1 MHFLNYLY
9 THETFNLMC
18 IMKRIFFTSWILLL
32 ATSFV
37 YPCTNFLIGKKA
49 SKDGSTIISYSAD
62 SYNLYGELYHWPA
75 AQYKPGTMLKVYEWD
90 SGKYLGDIPQ
100 VLQTYNVIGN
110 MNEHQLAI
118 GETTF
123 GGRPELK
130 DNNGVIDYG
139 SLIYITLQRAKNA
152 REAIKTMTDLV
163 AEHGFYS
170 SGESFSIAD
179 PNEVW
184 VLEMIGKGEGSKGAV
199 WVAVRIPDDCVSA
212 HANQA
217 RIQQFPLND
226 PENCIYSSDVISFAK
241 EKGYYSGKN
250 EDFSFAQAYAPL
262 DFGALRFCE
271 ARVWSFF
278 NRVNSNMA
286 EYITYAQGKTTDPM
300 PLYIKPDEKLSARDV
315 QNLMRDHYE
324 DTDLDWRYDLGA
336 GPFNSPYRWSPLTYE
351 VDSIAY
357 CNERPIAT
365 QQTGFSFVAQMR
377 SWLPNQIGGI
387 LWFGIDDAAQSVY
400 YPFYCGHTQ
409 VPHEMEVG
417 NGDLLTYSETSAF
430 WTHNIVSNMVYTR
443 YSDKIKDLQKVQM
456 KLEDGF
462 EATQPSIEQK
472 AQELYNKSDT
482 EAVSYL
488 TDYTNNLVKK
498 GVKEWKALGHY
509 LLVKYVDGVV
519 KPEEDGKFK
528 RNEHGQPASPIR
540 TGYSNEFYK
549 QVIEQ
554 TGDRYKV
561 MPVEQ
566 ENSK

>member
-1 MHFLNYLY
+1 
-9 THETFNLMC
+9 MC
-18 IMKRIFFTSWILLL
+18 IMKRIFFTSWIILL

-561 MPVEQ
+561 MPVE
-566 ENSK
+566 

>member
-1 MHFLNYLY
+1 
-9 THETFNLMC
+9 
-18 IMKRIFFTSWILLL
+18 MKRILLSFSTILLTVFL
-32 ATSFV
+32 V
-37 YPCTNFLIGKKA
+37 YPCTNFLVGKKA
-49 SKDGSTIISYSAD
+49 STDGSTIISYSAD

-75 AQYKPGTMLKVYEWD
+75 AKYKPGTMLKVYEWD
-90 SGKYLGDIPQ
+90 SGKYLGEIPQ
-100 VLQTYNVIGN
+100 ALETYNVIGN
-110 MNEHQLAI
+110 MNEHQLSI
-118 GETTF
+118 GETTY

-130 DNNGVIDYG
+130 DPTGIIDYG

-152 REAIKTMTDLV
+152 REAIATMTNLV

-184 VLEMIGKGEGSKGAV
+184 VLEMIGKGEGNKGAV

-226 PENCIYSSDVISFAK
+226 PENCIYSPDVISFAK
-241 EKGYYSGKN
+241 EKGYYTGSDS
-250 EDFSFAQAYAPL
+250 DFSFAQAYAPL

-278 NRVNSNMA
+278 NRVNSNMS
-286 EYITYAQGKTTDPM
+286 EYVTYAQGKTTDPM
-300 PLYIKPDEKLSARDV
+300 PLYVKPDQKLSARDI

-324 DTDLDWRYDLGA
+324 DTELDWRYDIGA

-351 VDSIAY
+351 IDSVAY

-377 SWLPNQIGGI
+377 SWLPNPVGGI
-387 LWFGIDDAAQSVY
+387 LWFGIDDAAQTVY

-430 WTHNIVSNMVYTR
+430 WTHNLVSNMVYMR
-443 YSDKIKDLQKVQM
+443 YSDKIKDLQKVQ
-456 KLEDGF
+456 KQLEDSF
-462 EATQPSIEQK
+462 EASQPQIEK
-472 AQELYNKSDT
+472 EASELFNKSQT
-482 EAVSYL
+482 EAIDFL
-488 TDYTNNLVKK
+488 TAYTNNLVTE
-498 GVKEWKALGHY
+498 GITEWKKLGHY
-509 LLVKYVDGVV
+509 LLVKYIDGVV
-519 KPEEDGKFK
+519 KPEENGKFK

-549 QVIEQ
+549 KVIEQ
-554 TGDRYKV
+554 TGDKYKV
-561 MPVEQ
+561 LPVE
-566 ENSK
+566 

>member
-1 MHFLNYLY
+1 MNKMIR
-9 THETFNLMC
+9 TFIITL
-18 IMKRIFFTSWILLL
+18 TLLL
-32 ATSFV
+32 TVSLAH
-37 YPCTNFLIGKKA
+37 PCTNFLIGKKA
-49 SKDGSTIISYSAD
+49 TTDGSTLISYSAD

-75 AQYKPGTMLKVYEWD
+75 ATHQPGTMLKIYEWD
-90 SGKYLGDIPQ
+90 SGKYLGEIPQ
-100 VLQTYNVIGN
+100 ATQTYNVIGN

-123 GGRPELK
+123 GGRPELQ
-130 DNNGVIDYG
+130 DTNGIMDYG
-139 SLIYITLQRAKNA
+139 SLIYTTLQRAKNA
-152 REAIKTMTDLV
+152 REAIHTMTSLV
-163 AEHGFYS
+163 AEHGYYS

-184 VLEMIGKGEGSKGAV
+184 VMEMIGKGVGNKGAV

-226 PENCIYSSDVISFAK
+226 PDNCIYSPDVISFAK
-241 EKGYYSGKN
+241 EKGYYKGKDK
-250 EDFSFAQAYAPL
+250 DFSFAQAYAPL

-278 NRVNSNMA
+278 NRVNSNMGQ
-286 EYITYAQGKTTDPM
+286 YVTYAQGKTTEPM
-300 PLYIKPDEKLSARDV
+300 PLYIKPDKKLSTRDI

-324 DTDLDWRYDLGA
+324 DTELDWRYDLGA

-351 VDSIAY
+351 VDSVAY

-365 QQTGFSFVAQMR
+365 QQTAFSFVAQMR
-377 SWLPNQIGGI
+377 SWLPNAVGGI
-387 LWFGIDDAAQSVY
+387 LWFGIDDAAHTVY

-430 WTHNIVSNMVYTR
+430 WTHNIVSNMVYNR
-443 YSDKIKDLQKVQM
+443 YSDKVKDVIKVQ
-456 KLEDGF
+456 KEIED
-462 EATQPSIEQK
+462 SIEVAIPEVEEFALDIFK
-472 AQELYNKSDT
+472 ASEEDAIK
-482 EAVSYL
+482 YL
-488 TDYTNNLVKK
+488 TNVTNKLVEV
-498 GVKEWKALGHY
+498 GMKEWKKLGQY

-519 KPEEDGKFK
+519 KPEENGQFK
-528 RNEHGQPASPIR
+528 RNDHGQPASPIR

-549 QVIEQ
+549 KVIEQ
-554 TGDRYKV
+554 TGDKYKV
-561 MPVEQ
+561 LPVE
-566 ENSK
+566 